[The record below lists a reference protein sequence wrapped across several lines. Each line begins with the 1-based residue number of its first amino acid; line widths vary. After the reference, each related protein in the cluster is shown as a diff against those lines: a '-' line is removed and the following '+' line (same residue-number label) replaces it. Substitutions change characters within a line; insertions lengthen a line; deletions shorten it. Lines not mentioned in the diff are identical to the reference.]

1 MTKVLKVIRDSKIVN
16 KWLSVTEKER
26 LDCEVFHGAD
36 ILEISQSLAIKMKK
50 RSLGEDV
57 IIF

>member
-1 MTKVLKVIRDSKIVN
+1 MLKVIRDSKIVN